1 MKKPSFQLFVFLYLS
16 DEKFRRKFDKDR
28 VKAVKSLGFKMTR
41 ELEETLEKL
50 ELEEL
55 RTLAKTMGCPWFC

>member
-1 MKKPSFQLFVFLYLS
+1 VKKPSFQLFVFLYLS
-16 DEKFRRKFDKDR
+16 DEKFRRKFDQDR

-50 ELEEL
+50 EMEEL
-55 RTLAKTMGCPWFC
+55 RTLATTMGCPRFC